1 MKNNESTFSLLI
13 NKLESCSSISLTK
26 WSDSLTVH
34 SLMVTE
40 LIGTRNL
47 AILYADVLKA
57 DKMDLK
63 GWKPSTNFEPYS
75 RHALCNHTPS
85 IDNFFVLAYENKKFL
100 LEIKEALLIKARQI
114 SSQ

>member
-1 MKNNESTFSLLI
+1 
-13 NKLESCSSISLTK
+13 
-26 WSDSLTVH
+26 
-34 SLMVTE
+34 MVTE

-63 GWKPSTNFEPYS
+63 GGKPSTNFEPYS

-100 LEIKEALLIKARQI
+100 LEIKETLLIKARQI